1 MIVFY
6 CDKIKAEQGILFCLG
21 QEDKIRCYKDD
32 FE

>member
-6 CDKIKAEQGILFCLG
+6 YDKEKAEQGILFCLG
-21 QEDKIRCYKDD
+21 QKDKIQCCKDN